1 MNIWKVIGLAGL
13 AGVAAA
19 GVVIVRE
26 QRQRSQL
33 TPEEIRT
40 RLHER
45 LEQASAAAAEST
57 VCAADPRLGVP
68 AAPASSWLRGAWPR

>member
-45 LEQASAAAAEST
+45 LEQASAAAAEGTGS
-57 VCAADPRLGVP
+57 AANPRFGVP